1 MSEVKVDTIS
11 ERTAANGVAVDGV
24 TIKDSGLTIPSGG
37 TLTVASGGT
46 ITNSGTA
53 TGFGGG
59 ITHASAWRLTT
70 TFTGGVDP
78 IASNLEV
85 NDTSGY
91 ASLGAAMTESSGI
104 FTFPTTGFWLI
115 KAWGSL
121 YLGSGNS
128 RYVLIQIKTTIDADT
143 GPTWV
148 ETGGVMQMVPDS
160 ASAHYAG
167 VSNEYIFDV
176 TNTTTHKVSFRSAM
190 EGSSV
195 QFIGSSTSD
204 KTYFQFIRLADT

>member
-1 MSEVKVDTIS
+1 
-11 ERTAANGVAVDGV
+11 
-24 TIKDSGLTIPSGG
+24 
-37 TLTVASGGT
+37 
-46 ITNSGTA
+46 
-53 TGFGGG
+53 GGG

-70 TFTGGVDP
+70 TFTGAADP

-104 FTFPTTGFWLI
+104 FTFPATGFWLI

-176 TNTTTHKVSFRSAM
+176 TDTATHKVSFRAGL

-195 QFIGSSTSD
+195 QFKGSSTVD
-204 KTYFQFIRLADT
+204 QTYFQFIRLADT